1 MRIIDNMRIEILILA
16 AGNSSRMGGINKL
29 LKTTNSLRL
38 VELVINEA
46 KKSIADQISI
56 VIPPEKSDLWGF
68 LDNYSIHQLRK
79 DDTKHGIG
87 HSIACGIEAI
97 KERCP
102 DGVIILLADM
112 PEIKANHLN
121 IMIRHFFDNSK
132 RQIIRAT
139 SSSGIPGNP
148 VLFSNKF
155 FNDLVTLKGD
165 IGAKRLVSKNLKFV
179 MDVPLPGDSAII
191 DLDTNDD
198 WERWNNLT

>member
-46 KKSIADQISI
+46 NKSIADQISI

-102 DGVIILLADM
+102 DGVMILLADM
-112 PEIKANHLN
+112 PEIKADHLD
-121 IMIRHFFDNSK
+121 IMIKNFFDNPTK
-132 RQIIRAT
+132 KIIRAT
-139 SSSGIPGNP
+139 SSTGMPGNP
-148 VLFSNKF
+148 VLFSNDF

-165 IGAKRLVSKNLKFV
+165 IGAKKLIMKNLKFV
-179 MDVPLPGDSAII
+179 LDVPLPGDSAII

-198 WERWNNLT
+198 WERWDHPA

>member
-1 MRIIDNMRIEILILA
+1 MRIEILILA
-16 AGNSSRMGGINKL
+16 AGKSSRMGGINKL
-29 LKTTNSLRL
+29 LKTTSSLRL
-38 VELVINEA
+38 VELVITEA
-46 KKSIADQISI
+46 NKSIADQISI

-87 HSIACGIEAI
+87 HSIACGIEVI
-97 KERCP
+97 KERYP

-112 PEIKANHLN
+112 PEIKAIHLD
-121 IMIRHFFDNSK
+121 IMIRNFFDNSK
-132 RQIIRAT
+132 KQIIRAT
-139 SSSGIPGNP
+139 SSTGIPGNP

-165 IGAKRLVSKNLKFV
+165 IGAKKIILKNLKFV
-179 MDVPLPGDSAII
+179 LDVPLPGDSALI

-198 WERWNNLT
+198 WERWYNPT

>member
-1 MRIIDNMRIEILILA
+1 MRIEILILA

-38 VELVINEA
+38 VELVVTEA
-46 KKSIADQISI
+46 NKSIADQISI

-97 KERCP
+97 KERYP

-121 IMIRHFFDNSK
+121 IMIRNFFDNSK
-132 RQIIRAT
+132 KQIIRAT
-139 SSSGIPGNP
+139 SSTGIPGNP
-148 VLFSNKF
+148 VLFSKKY
-155 FNDLVTLKGD
+155 FNYLTKLKGD
-165 IGAKRLVSKNLKFV
+165 IGAKTIVRKNLRV
-179 MDVPLPGDSAII
+179 VQDLPLHGNAAII
-191 DLDTNDD
+191 DLDTPHD
-198 WERWNNLT
+198 WDRWYNENKVK